1 MLKNIDVEAVKAFMI
16 IFIFVGSMF
25 CLFRF
30 SKYLKNQI
38 TFDSLFYRNL
48 VPFVLLIVLGF
59 VLIIILI
66 GILVIILVVALILLV
81 IVLAVVLIAVLIIH
95 SCYLR
100 LLIMGY
106 PLIV

>member
-16 IFIFVGSMF
+16 IFMFVGSMF

-38 TFDSLFYRNL
+38 TFDSLFYHNL

-59 VLIIILI
+59 VLIIILNI
-66 GILVIILVVALILLV
+66 GNQEPQ
-81 IVLAVVLIAVLIIH
+81 AVVPGLNPDIID
-95 SCYLR
+95 SAKSYAL
-100 LLIMGY
+100 
-106 PLIV
+106 